1 MKFLRRISP
10 RRFGG
15 ATLALVAAGWLGLK
29 LVPLPPGL
37 ERPPAGST
45 EFVGRD
51 GRTLRETRSGN
62 SFTRRVTF
70 DELPPRLVHAMLAA
84 EDKRFFD
91 HGGVDWL
98 AIGRAARDGIVH
110 RRIVSGASTISQQLV
125 KVAAPRP
132 RTWRTKVIEAV
143 TALRLEQLWSKER
156 ILTEYLNRVDFGHL
170 NVGIAAASDYYFGKP
185 LGDLTDAECAFLAG
199 LPKNPYRLSPHRS
212 LTATQSR
219 QRVVLRRMH
228 DNGWLTNDAFAR
240 ATAEPPRVR
249 PPKRQFL
256 APHFIDL
263 ALREA
268 DLAAAR
274 VRTTIDLDL
283 NEFAQARLAEQIAG
297 LRDSNVHNGAVVVI
311 DNATSSVLALVG
323 SENYFAPGTGQVNGA
338 WSPRSAGSSVKP
350 FTYLLALERGATPAT
365 VYADVPTEF
374 ATPTGLIRVDNY
386 SRRCSGPVSLR
397 SALACSL
404 NIPAVR
410 ALHDIGGADVL
421 QHRLQACGLTS
432 LTRTSAEYGLGLTI
446 GNAEVRLLELANAY
460 ASLARMGQFRP
471 WRVFADEPLAPSR
484 QAGDP
489 RACWLIADILS
500 DNTAR
505 IPSFGADS
513 ALRFDFP
520 VACKT
525 GTSTDYRD
533 NWAMAYTPEFTV
545 GVWVGNFDGS
555 AMRGVSGVSGA
566 APVMHAVMAHL
577 HSRFGT
583 SWFVTP
589 PNVTQADVQPLTGRR
604 IEKGWPTGVREKFL
618 AEHLPSVESPEDYDD
633 DGRVR
638 LPAIYSEWLAS
649 AENSLGSQAVAADQL
664 RIVTPIP
671 GTTFVIDPDL
681 PSSRHARLVA
691 KGSPET
697 RWQSDTLGVTAKGS
711 EAEATLAEGE
721 HRLSVIDPSTGSR
734 AETWIRVKSL

>member
-1 MKFLRRISP
+1 MKVGRRI
-10 RRFGG
+10 RRVVSV
-15 ATLALVAAGWLGLK
+15 ALALGAAAWLGLK
-29 LVPLPPGL
+29 LVPIPPGL
-37 ERPPAGST
+37 EKPPTGST
-45 EFVGRD
+45 EFVDRD
-51 GRTLRETRSGN
+51 GHTLRETRSGDH
-62 SFTRRVTF
+62 FTRRITY
-70 DELPPRLVHAMLAA
+70 DDLPPRLVHAMLAA

-91 HGGVDWL
+91 HPGVDWL
-98 AIGRAARDGIVH
+98 AIGRAARDGVAH
-110 RRIVSGASTISQQLV
+110 RRIVSGASTITQQLV
-125 KVAAPRP
+125 KAAAPRP

-143 TALRLEQLWSKER
+143 TALRLEQLWSKDR
-156 ILTEYLNRVDFGHL
+156 ILAEYLNRVDFGHL
-170 NVGIAAASDYYFGKP
+170 NIGIASASDYYFGKP
-185 LGDLTDAECAFLAG
+185 LSDLTDAECAFLAG
-199 LPKNPYRLSPHRS
+199 LPKNPHRLNPHRS
-212 LTATQSR
+212 LVAAQSR

-228 DNGWLTNDAFAR
+228 DNDWLTDDAFAR
-240 ATAEPPRVR
+240 ATSEPPKVR
-249 PPKRQFL
+249 PPQRQFL

-268 DLAAAR
+268 DLTAAR
-274 VRTTIDLDL
+274 VRATLDLDL
-283 NEFAQARLAEQIAG
+283 NQFAQARLVEQIAG
-297 LRDSNVHNGAVVVI
+297 LRDSNVRNGAVVVI
-311 DNATSSVLALVG
+311 DNATGSVLALVG
-323 SENYFAPGTGQVNGA
+323 SENYFAPGAGQVNGA

-350 FTYLLALERGATPAT
+350 FTYLLALERGATPAS

-374 ATPTGLIRVDNY
+374 ATPTGLIRVENY
-386 SRRCSGPVSLR
+386 SRRCSGPMSLR

-410 ALHDIGGADVL
+410 ALNDIGGPEVL
-421 QHRLQACGLTS
+421 QRRLQACGFTS
-432 LTRTSAEYGLGLTI
+432 LNRTPGEYGLGLTI

-460 ASLARMGQFRP
+460 AALARMGQFRP
-471 WRVFADEPLAPSR
+471 WRIFADEPLAPSR
-484 QAGDP
+484 QIGDP
-489 RACWLIADILS
+489 RACWLLADILS

-505 IPSFGADS
+505 IPSFGANS

-577 HSRFGT
+577 HTRFGT
-583 SWFVTP
+583 SWFETP
-589 PNVTQADVQPLTGRR
+589 PNVVEADVQPLTGHR

-618 AEHLPSVESPEDYDD
+618 AEHLPPVESPEDYDD

-638 LPAIYSEWLAS
+638 LPAVYAEWLAS
-649 AENSLGSQAVAADQL
+649 AENPLGTQAVAANEL
-664 RIVTPIP
+664 RIISPAP

-681 PSSRHARLVA
+681 PSSRHVRLVA
-691 KGSPET
+691 KGSADA
-697 RWQSDTLGVTAKGS
+697 RWQSDTLGVSAKGR

-721 HRLSVIDPSTGSR
+721 HRLSVVDPTTGSR

>member
-1 MKFLRRISP
+1 MKILRRIRARHLAGS
-10 RRFGG
+10 
-15 ATLALVAAGWLGLK
+15 ALALFVAGWLGLK

-37 ERPPAGST
+37 EKVPIGST
-45 EFVGRD
+45 EFVDRD
-51 GRTLRETRSGN
+51 GRTLRETRSGD
-62 SFTRRVTF
+62 SFTHRVAAE
-70 DELPPRLVHAMLAA
+70 DLPPRLVHAMLAA

-91 HGGVDWL
+91 HCGVDGL
-98 AIGRAARDGIVH
+98 AIARATRDGLMH

-125 KVAAPRP
+125 KVSAPRP

-143 TALRLEQLWSKER
+143 TALRLEELWSKER

-228 DNGWLTNDAFAR
+228 DNGWLTDDAFAL
-240 ATAEPPRVR
+240 ATAEPPKVR
-249 PPKRQFL
+249 PPQRQFL

-268 DLAAAR
+268 DLTSAR

-311 DNATSSVLALVG
+311 DNATSSVLTLVG

-397 SALACSL
+397 SALAGSL

-410 ALHDIGGADVL
+410 ALNDIGGPETL
-421 QHRLQACGLTS
+421 LHRLQAGGLTS
-432 LTRTSAEYGLGLTI
+432 LTRTSSEYGLGLTI

-471 WRVFADEPLAPSR
+471 WRIFADEPLPPAR
-484 QAGDP
+484 QIGDA
-489 RACWLIADILS
+489 RACWLIADILN

-505 IPSFGADS
+505 IPSFGASS

-577 HSRFGT
+577 HTRFGT
-583 SWFVTP
+583 SWFATP
-589 PNVTQADVQPLTGRR
+589 PEVVTADVQPLTGRR

-618 AEHLPSVESPEDYDD
+618 AEHLPPVESVDDYDD

-638 LPAIYSEWLAS
+638 LPAVYAEWLAS
-649 AENSLGSQAVAADQL
+649 SENSLGTQALAADPL
-664 RIVTPIP
+664 RIISPAP

-681 PSSRHARLVA
+681 PSSRHVRLVA
-691 KGSPET
+691 KGSPDT
-697 RWQSDTLGVTAKGS
+697 RWQSETLGVTAQGR
-711 EAEATLAEGE
+711 EAQAILSEGE
-721 HRLSVIDPSTGSR
+721 HHLSVIDPATGSR